1 MFIWNIYFIRNLR
14 FLCFCLYGFY
24 YFTLVLSYSFSE
36 QPIFRQFTVTNI
48 SQELKNSVD
57 KILKPNFPNEYN
69 LFHWTTVTGF
79 KEIIN
84 NTRVVWLI
92 FGGSIDRVN
101 VSSVNPFAKK
111 AVGVIACRLT
121 YNSEY
126 SLWLHL
132 DECSPMEVKNIS
144 DQENEQVPKH
154 HEGTT
159 LLGVSLGSLEFEK
172 PISGVVIVYCDPLW
186 HTGER
191 KYRSQSVLDMKYQEQ
206 AGGRCHIRLR
216 HNGKWL
222 RQRKTNQTEDIIR
235 FCTNS
240 GYSQPCGGG
249 FSFDLQQTTSI
260 DSYQNYYDHLNPQL
274 PNIRLLTSLFLA
286 NPGEVHILDDILM
299 NFKNIPDQ
307 QQAKFSVHRILGSQV
322 QFSQQVRWTPLS
334 KSWKHYLNS
343 EDNNSILGG
352 DVWMHENLAIVSSLG
367 NYYEPNIKAF
377 NSKSTEP
384 EGLLAYSIT
393 NKNRSNAEPSSDFTG
408 FGFTVETVNIPQHSK
423 GKSVSRTTY
432 GILIGAPFES
442 STKQYNPNHGRVY
455 IVCPEKRIT
464 HKTGL
469 FSVEGTRKNEFFG
482 YSIARLGDIDG
493 DGIDDV
499 AISAP
504 AIQSKKM
511 ELPNENLNIPLHSG
525 RVYIY
530 RVTSQC
536 TLDPQPLQI
545 IESPKPEIG
554 DSFGIG
560 LSRGFD
566 ADGDGWPEFAV
577 TSLKLNTVPYLFTMP
592 KLLKSQCRVNIP
604 PLYSM
609 LHFRKGTTIPFEM
622 NVRLY
627 DLHLRQYINIPAG
640 LISTK
645 IRHHEVNPDVLW
657 NDYLYSNSTTQTF
670 SSDML
675 MKQRVEL
682 STFDMFTMQLHKLTP
697 RFQLA
702 DNKISNIRLDSSQSY
717 IVIKFHL
724 TAMYGLEEMNLNSVP
739 LKISYKSGLNLTEC
753 NFMQNLDK
761 CNKQEHPLIDWSEC
775 SQLIQLAQ
783 PVCIPANECSSD
795 LSFMNISWSPIH
807 SLMTT
812 QSYKNSLTEVNNS
825 FIKILKYG
833 HPNEQQQV
841 IQLKLI
847 NLGPT
852 KSTGLSILTRFHNW
866 YLVDNEN
873 LTLTDSIQGKI
884 TMINIKKLSKNE
896 TSSINLINSTDAK
909 IWTINIHE
917 NGLLTLIS
925 LSPYLW
931 IYPNEII
938 QIDIYVFIQ
947 GLLSLSTLST
957 GQKLKNDLM
966 PFSYLSMNYRYPPK
980 FEIQVKSETNDKQK
994 ENNLESI
1001 PYRILFKPMV
1011 NIFAGIQP
1019 STIIDDRLEPYMIEQ
1034 NPISRKI
1041 FSYDIGPRI
1050 EHTFLIENQGWIAL
1064 TNLSLI
1070 LQLPY
1075 ETTSG
1080 HRLLY
1085 LTDQVREASYTNQT
1099 TLLRNT
1105 LPTIIGSDGKQYG
1118 TCEIPKKF
1126 INPLELTLMDFKF
1139 INEKTRKAANN
1150 SIVRLTKRIKRDIE
1164 EFNKSSMSYSQNIQN
1179 FIPDLTP
1186 DLHNNNNILQR
1197 TFKNRIILNC
1207 PHLTTSTKSIKTT
1220 ENHYFIKCINIQCH
1234 IKHFKHGD
1242 TVRLKWTGWLWS
1254 ETFFKLKKSDI
1265 QFISRLNIDNW
1276 GELPLIIKTYHDIEK
1291 NLFENKSYTMNT
1303 DDKFIDIK
1311 YPSDN
1316 YFELKQ
1322 SIIFHGVQLKMTHK
1336 VPLWPVIAGIV
1347 VGLWI
1352 LMILSALLYCCGF
1365 FTRRRIYSTLKT
1377 RNISFFHQNNH
1388 YNERNHDNNLNSK
1401 FFDWTSSQGSFIK
1414 TENNHRLLTSSN
1426 STPPMSIQNN
1436 HFEFDDSEETCKSNM
1451 NDKLLS
1457 DEHFEK
1463 NTLHITNNECQQNLF
1478 KKFVEPNEN
1487 NENDECFSPLL
1498 RQPKVLLSEQHQ
1510 SQQLEVIEED
1520 KESSKSSV
1528 SLNNNFEL

>member
-1 MFIWNIYFIRNLR
+1 MSVWNIYFIRNLR
-14 FLCFCLYGFY
+14 FRCFCLYGFY
-24 YFTLVLSYSFSE
+24 YFTLVLSYSFLE

-79 KEIIN
+79 KEIVN

-92 FGGSIDRVN
+92 FGGSIDRIN
-101 VSSVNPFAKK
+101 LSSVNPFTKK

-121 YNSEY
+121 YKSKY
-126 SLWLHL
+126 GLWLHL

-144 DQENEQVPKH
+144 NQENEHDSKH
-154 HEGTT
+154 HDGTT
-159 LLGVSLGSLEFEK
+159 LLGVSLGSLEFKK
-172 PISGVVIVYCDPLW
+172 PISGAVIVYCDPLW
-186 HTGER
+186 HTGEK
-191 KYRSQSVLDMKYQEQ
+191 KYRSQSVVDMKYQEQ

-216 HNGKWL
+216 HNGQWSH
-222 RQRKTNQTEDIIR
+222 QRKTNQMEDIIQ

-249 FSFDLQQTTSI
+249 FSFDLQQTTNI
-260 DSYQNYYDHLNPQL
+260 DTTPRSYQNYYDHLNSQL

-307 QQAKFSVHRILGSQV
+307 QQDEFTVHRILGNHV

-334 KSWKHYLNS
+334 KSWKHYVDL
-343 EDNNSILGG
+343 EDNKSISGG
-352 DVWMHENLAIVSSLG
+352 DLWMHENLAIVSSLG
-367 NYYEPNIKAF
+367 DSYGPNIKAF
-377 NSKSTEP
+377 NPKSTEA
-384 EGLLAYSIT
+384 EGLLVYSII
-393 NKNRSNAEPSSDFTG
+393 NKNRSNTESSGDFTG
-408 FGFTVETVNIPQHSK
+408 FGFTIETVNIPQRSK
-423 GKSVSRTTY
+423 DKSVSRTNY
-432 GILIGAPFES
+432 GILIGAPFDS

-469 FSVEGTRKNEFFG
+469 FFVEGTRKTEFFG

-511 ELPNENLNIPLHSG
+511 ELPSGNLNISLYSG

-536 TLDPQPLQI
+536 TLDLQPLQI
-545 IESPKPEIG
+545 IESPNPEIG
-554 DSFGIG
+554 DGFGFG

-577 TSLKLNTVPYLFTMP
+577 TSLKLNAVPYLFTMP

-609 LHFRKGTTIPFEM
+609 LHFKKGTKIPFEI

-627 DLHLRQYINIPAG
+627 DLHLRQYINIPEG

-645 IRHHEVNPDVLW
+645 IRHHQVNPDVLW
-657 NDYLYSNSTTQTF
+657 NDYLHSNGTTQLF
-670 SSDML
+670 SSDL
-675 MKQRVEL
+675 LIKQSVEL
-682 STFDMFTMQLHKLTP
+682 STFDMFTIQLNKLKP
-697 RFQLA
+697 RFQLG
-702 DNKISNIRLDSSQSY
+702 DKISNIHLDSSQSY
-717 IVIKFHL
+717 ILIKFHL
-724 TAMYGLEEMNLNSVP
+724 IAMYGLEEMNLNSIP
-739 LKISYKSGLNLTEC
+739 LKISYKSELNLTEC
-753 NFMQNLDK
+753 NFMQNLKK

-795 LSFMNISWSPIH
+795 LSFKNISWSPIH
-807 SLMTT
+807 SVMSI
-812 QSYKNSLTEVNNS
+812 QSYKNSLTVVNNS
-825 FIKILKYG
+825 FIKIIEYG

-841 IQLKLI
+841 IRLKLI

-852 KSTGLSILTRFHNW
+852 KSTGLHILTRFYNW
-866 YLVDNEN
+866 YLVDDEN
-873 LTLTDSIQGKI
+873 LTLTNGIQGKI
-884 TMINIKKLSKNE
+884 TQINIKKLSKNE
-896 TSSINLINSTDAK
+896 TSSINLINLTDSK
-909 IWTINIHE
+909 IWTINIDE
-917 NGLLTLIS
+917 NGLFALIS

-931 IYPNEII
+931 IYPDEII

-947 GLLSLSTLST
+947 GLLSLPTLST
-957 GQKLKNDLM
+957 GQKLKIDTM
-966 PFSYLSMNYRYPPK
+966 SFSYSNMNYKYPPK
-980 FEIQVKSETNDKQK
+980 FEIQVTSETNDKRK
-994 ENNLESI
+994 ENNLVSI
-1001 PYRILFKPMV
+1001 SYRILYKPVV

-1019 STIIDDRLEPYMIEQ
+1019 STIIDDRLEPYVIEQ
-1034 NPISRKI
+1034 NTISRKI

-1050 EHTFLIENQGWIAL
+1050 EHTFLIENQGWITL

-1075 ETTSG
+1075 ETTNG

-1085 LTDQVREASYTNQT
+1085 LTDQIREASYTNQT
-1099 TLLRNT
+1099 TLLRNI

-1139 INEKTRKAANN
+1139 INEKPRKVANN
-1150 SIVRLTKRIKRDIE
+1150 SLVKFTKRIKRDIE
-1164 EFNKSSMSYSQNIQN
+1164 KSNKLSVSYSPNIQKFIPN
-1179 FIPDLTP
+1179 LIPDL
-1186 DLHNNNNILQR
+1186 QR
-1197 TFKNRIILNC
+1197 TYKNRIILNC
-1207 PHLTTSTKSIKTT
+1207 PHLKHLTNNIETI
-1220 ENHYFIKCINIQCH
+1220 ENNYLIKCINIQCH

-1242 TVRLKWTGWLWS
+1242 TVRLKWIGWLWA

-1265 QFISRLNIDNW
+1265 QFISRLNIDHW
-1276 GELPLIIKTYHDIEK
+1276 GELPLIIKAYYNIEK
-1291 NLFENKSYTMNT
+1291 NLSQNQSYTINTENKFMN
-1303 DDKFIDIK
+1303 IK
-1311 YPSDN
+1311 YSSDN

-1322 SIIFHGVQLKMTHK
+1322 SIIFHGVQLKITHK
-1336 VPLWPVIAGIV
+1336 VPLWPMIAGSI

-1365 FTRRRIYSTLKT
+1365 FTRRKKYSTLKT
-1377 RNISFFHQNNH
+1377 RNISFSHENNH
-1388 YNERNHDNNLNSK
+1388 HHHEKNHDNNSTSK
-1401 FFDWTSSQGSFIK
+1401 LFDWSSSQDSFIK
-1414 TENNHRLLTSSN
+1414 TEDNHCHLKLPIPIKKN
-1426 STPPMSIQNN
+1426 Q
-1436 HFEFDDSEETCKSNM
+1436 FEFDNNVETDQSNF

-1457 DEHFEK
+1457 DEHVKK
-1463 NTLHITNNECQQNLF
+1463 NNLQMINNEYQQNLY
-1478 KKFVEPNEN
+1478 KTLIES
-1487 NENDECFSPLL
+1487 NENDDCFSPLL
-1498 RQPKVLLSEQHQ
+1498 NQSKFLLSEQHQ
-1510 SQQLEVIEED
+1510 SQQLEAIEED
-1520 KESSKSSV
+1520 KESSKSSI
-1528 SLNNNFEL
+1528 SLSNNF